1 MSVHETSSI
10 RTIDKI
16 GKQTLEEKEEI
27 GKQTL
32 EEKDNEPGLN
42 PTIITSSDI
51 PNVIDENY
59 KMEIKGFLQSR
70 ATWRT
75 IGMSMETISK
85 IMLGV
90 SSILAFATSIYPC
103 NTNLSFASGSVS
115 TLSLVFLQ
123 FANFSFRES
132 KLSTNNLNVLLQKL
146 HEEPV
151 PELQGSILK
160 SSPVSETPNDI
171 KLV

>member
-1 MSVHETSSI
+1 MSVHEMSSQSLEKENKDNI
-10 RTIDKI
+10 A
-16 GKQTLEEKEEI
+16 QTEEKKTPSI
-27 GKQTL
+27 QHVPSG
-32 EEKDNEPGLN
+32 
-42 PTIITSSDI
+42 SDI
-51 PNVIDENY
+51 PSGTSDIPRVIDENY

-160 SSPVSETPNDI
+160 HSPVSETPNDI